1 MSDFKPYTTAEL
13 AEAYCDALAAEGR
26 LRAEASA
33 AIRPLLAKAAEASR
47 AAQQLHE
54 LITSQDKERHR
65 HIRGNAHFLWENTAG
80 EWRPWAEAARERLE
94 NEHD

>member
-54 LITSQDKERHR
+54 LIT
-65 HIRGNAHFLWENTAG
+65 AG